1 MLEQIIEIVRACGDI
16 LLHADREETHVEV
29 KEGRANF
36 VTAYDK
42 KVQDILQEKLMAM
55 HPQAHFVGEEDDVHA
70 SIAQGDAFIVDPID
84 GTTNFMKDYHCS
96 VISVAMTRDGRQEI
110 GVIYNP
116 YLDEMFYAQ
125 RGKGAFCNGKPIH
138 VSEKPLAEGL
148 TLFGSAPY
156 YPELIDASFR
166 TLRACF
172 DRSLDV
178 RRSGSAAYD
187 LCCIAAG
194 RAELYFELR
203 LQPWDYAAGSLI
215 VTEAGGTVSRVEGGD
230 IDLTQQC
237 SVLAVGRGVDTA
249 FLR

>member
-16 LLHADREETHVEV
+16 LLHANREETHVEV

-42 KVQDILQEKLMAM
+42 AVQDILQEKLMAM

-84 GTTNFMKDYHCS
+84 GTTNFLKDYHCS

-125 RGKGAFCNGKPIH
+125 RGKGAYCNGKPIH
-138 VSEKPLAEGL
+138 VSEKPLSEGL
-148 TLFGSAPY
+148 VLFGSAPY

-187 LCCIAAG
+187 LCCIAAFVYIIG
-194 RAELYFELR
+194 ESGLSCASGEVVPPL
-203 LQPWDYAAGSLI
+203 
-215 VTEAGGTVSRVEGGD
+215 VSRKPWKKLEM
-230 IDLTQQC
+230 
-237 SVLAVGRGVDTA
+237 
-249 FLR
+249 